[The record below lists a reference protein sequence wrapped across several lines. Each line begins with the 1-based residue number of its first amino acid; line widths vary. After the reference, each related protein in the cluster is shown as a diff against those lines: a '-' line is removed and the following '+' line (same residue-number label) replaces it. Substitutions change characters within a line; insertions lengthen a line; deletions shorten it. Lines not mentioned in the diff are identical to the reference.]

1 MTNDVTNIAS
11 TSATCG
17 GIMTSDGNGTVSDR
31 GVCWNKTGNP
41 TLSNSTGHTSDGTGT
56 GTFTSSLTGLNTG
69 TIYFVNA
76 YATNEKGTAYGTDVK
91 QFSTLI
97 PCSQLT
103 VTYDGMVYHAVAL
116 GTQCWLKEN
125 MNIGTRIDGSLDQAD
140 NGIIEKYCY
149 DNDDLEC
156 SLFGGLYQWDE
167 MMQYVTS
174 EGARGICPA
183 GWHLPTNAEWTTLTD
198 YLGGESVAGVQ
209 MKSTSGWYNNGNGIN
224 SHGFFGRPGGSRN
237 YYGHFYNLS
246 MNADF
251 WSSSQDSTLFSW
263 YRFLSYNLESVGKG
277 SISKMNGFSARC
289 LQD

>member
-1 MTNDVTNIAS
+1 MPHNQAPVADE
-11 TSATCG
+11 
-17 GIMTSDGNGTVSDR
+17 R
-31 GVCWNKTGNP
+31 
-41 TLSNSTGHTSDGTGT
+41 
-56 GTFTSSLTGLNTG
+56 
-69 TIYFVNA
+69 
-76 YATNEKGTAYGTDVK
+76 E
-91 QFSTLI
+91 QFD
-97 PCSQLT
+97 P
-103 VTYDGMVYHAVAL
+103 VWVRPADAL
-116 GTQCWLKEN
+116 ARHRE
-125 MNIGTRIDGSLDQAD
+125 GSFFM
-140 NGIIEKYCY
+140 I
-149 DNDDLEC
+149 DLEC